1 MNETDVLILT
11 ISLCT
16 TVVCISATTDSK
28 FTEISYNQLL

>member
-16 TVVCISATTDSK
+16 TV
-28 FTEISYNQLL
+28 FLQQLTVNLLK